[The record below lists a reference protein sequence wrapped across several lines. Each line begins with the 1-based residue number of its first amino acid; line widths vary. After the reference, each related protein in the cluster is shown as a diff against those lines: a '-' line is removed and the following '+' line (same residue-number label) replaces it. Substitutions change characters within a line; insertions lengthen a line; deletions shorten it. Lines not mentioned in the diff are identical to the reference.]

1 MATGRLGTPA
11 LLSATTNTTIYT
23 NATSYAVVSVTMCNQ
38 SSSAVQVR
46 LALASSAS
54 PTTAEYIE
62 YGATIP
68 PNGVL
73 ERTGLVMQNG
83 MNLVA
88 YAGTGSAVSVV
99 AYGIET

>member
-1 MATGRLGTPA
+1 MATGRLGTPT
-11 LLSATTNTTIYT
+11 LLSATTNATIYT
-23 NATSYAVVSVTMCNQ
+23 NATSYAVVSVTLCNQ
-38 SSSAVQVR
+38 NATSVSVR
-46 LALASSAS
+46 LALSASGS

-68 PNGVL
+68 ANGVL

-88 YAGTGSAVSVV
+88 YSSATNVSVV